1 MEGFNQNDYRMT
13 YNVDIA
19 LCIDVTGSMR
29 PILDTVKNNA
39 LNLCDDIKNTMI
51 PILIFSRRHR
61 RIFGRWSII
70 IW

>member
-29 PILDTVKNNA
+29 PCA
-39 LNLCDDIKNTMI
+39 MI
-51 PILIFSRRHR
+51 SKIR
-61 RIFGRWSII
+61 
-70 IW
+70 

>member
-39 LNLCDDIKNTMI
+39 LNLCDEQCAQ
-51 PILIFSRRHR
+51 PVR
-61 RIFGRWSII
+61 
-70 IW
+70 